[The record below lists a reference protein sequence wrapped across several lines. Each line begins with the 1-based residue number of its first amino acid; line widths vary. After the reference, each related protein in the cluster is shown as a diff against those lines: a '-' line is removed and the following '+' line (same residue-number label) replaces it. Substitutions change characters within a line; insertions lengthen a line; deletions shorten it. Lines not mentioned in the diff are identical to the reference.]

1 MTFETGRMITCLITR
16 LSAMTSVL
24 GVCEKTYQN
33 HFLYIIIDRKFVSH
47 LPILVIGDSY
57 FCNRKLFES
66 DKPLNDWSA

>member
-33 HFLYIIIDRKFVSH
+33 HFLYIIGLEVSTFYIH
-47 LPILVIGDSY
+47 MSR
-57 FCNRKLFES
+57 C
-66 DKPLNDWSA
+66 